1 LRVLIFIHRTFVV
14 MTRVSIIILL
24 ALTAFAP
31 LCNAQYAPQAPLSG
45 HTGIPA
51 NSPSFNDWASGCT
64 VYRGWQDIADKNLG
78 HTTLGTESEVYGV
91 PGSGILSLG
100 DSGVAVV
107 TFNYSIMN
115 GEGPDFAV
123 FENAFANPQ
132 NDTMAYLEFA
142 FVEVSSDGVNF
153 FRFPAS
159 SKEQATLQVDNFTY
173 EDARKYNNL
182 AGKYIAGYG
191 TPFDLEE
198 LKNKPGLDVN
208 HVTHV
213 RIVDVVG
220 SVDPLHASY
229 DADENII
236 NDPYPS
242 PYPSGGFDL
251 NGIGVIHSNKPA
263 TAIHETENALQIKV
277 FPNPASEKI
286 NILYSGS
293 SPLTFRLT
301 DISGKEARSG
311 TLNKNAVINIA
322 GQQPGIYLLHLT
334 DGTNKS
340 VIKLVKQ

>member
-1 LRVLIFIHRTFVV
+1 MNRFSIFVLLI
-14 MTRVSIIILL
+14 
-24 ALTAFAP
+24 LTAFAP
-31 LCNAQYAPQAPLSG
+31 LCNGQYAPQAPLSG
-45 HTGIPA
+45 HQGIPA
-51 NSPSFNDWASGCT
+51 NSTLFKDWASGCT
-64 VYRGWQDIADKNLG
+64 LYRGWQDIADKDLG

-115 GEGPDFAV
+115 GEGADFAV

-132 NDTMAYLEFA
+132 NDTMAYLELA

-159 SKEQATLQVDNFTY
+159 STQQYAQQIDNFTY
-173 EDARKYNNL
+173 IDARKYNNL

-198 LKNKPGLDVN
+198 LKNTPGLDVN
-208 HVTHV
+208 HVTHI

-220 SVDPLHASY
+220 SVDPLYASL
-229 DADENII
+229 DAEGNII

-263 TAIHETENALQIKV
+263 TSVHEWVNALNVKV
-277 FPNPASEKI
+277 FPNPSSGNVTVLRSASMQ
-286 NILYSGS
+286 LSFS
-293 SPLTFRLT
+293 LT
-301 DISGKEARSG
+301 DISGRETMNGS
-311 TLNKNAVINIA
+311 LDKNVAINIS
-322 GQQPGIYLLHLT
+322 GQLPGMYLLHLS
-334 DGTNKS
+334 DGTNNS
-340 VIKLVKQ
+340 VVKLIKQ